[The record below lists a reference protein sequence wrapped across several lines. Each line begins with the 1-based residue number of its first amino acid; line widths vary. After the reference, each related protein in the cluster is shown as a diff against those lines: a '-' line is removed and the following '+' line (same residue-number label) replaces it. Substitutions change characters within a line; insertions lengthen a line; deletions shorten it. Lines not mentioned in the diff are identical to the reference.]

1 MRRMRRMRRNSCAG
15 SRSLPFASV
24 AVVFFSFLFFCPC
37 FFILFADWNPSAA
50 VSNPKME
57 QSHWSSRVRSRNRGT
72 LSMLRTFQSSCGFLF
87 FYCSTDFYFPFFFF
101 YQSEEICFRFCPK
114 CVPEIMERSLFY
126 FPLNQFLSCF
136 RIDLLSQ
143 SGKKKLIKNQIIILI
158 TFISMNVPE
167 TMERSSTFPML
178 ETDSTVFFN
187 QFLSCFRIDLLSQ
200 TD

>member
-24 AVVFFSFLFFCPC
+24 AVVFFSFLFFFFVRVFFFFSRIETRAQPFPIQKWSNPIGRPECVPETVEHFRCYERFSRAVGFC
-37 FFILFADWNPSAA
+37 FFI
-50 VSNPKME
+50 
-57 QSHWSSRVRSRNRGT
+57 VRPI
-72 LSMLRTFQSSCGFLF
+72 FIFL
-87 FYCSTDFYFPFFFF
+87 FF
-101 YQSEEICFRFCPK
+101 YQSEENCFRFCPK